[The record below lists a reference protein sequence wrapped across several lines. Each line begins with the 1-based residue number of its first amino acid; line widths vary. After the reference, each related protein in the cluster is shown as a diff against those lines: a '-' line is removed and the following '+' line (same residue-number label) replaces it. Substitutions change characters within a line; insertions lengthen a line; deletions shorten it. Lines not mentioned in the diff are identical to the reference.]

1 MTTGLNNEYLT
12 EADVETKFI
21 YSVMLQQVLNFPS
34 EQVHLQ
40 YPVKITQGRAT
51 VTKVADVVIENE
63 SHENIIVIDS
73 KAPDEPLDSYFDQI
87 DSYALYLETPISI
100 LSNYYRTII
109 RVYLA
114 GNKKEIIFDNDIES
128 MKKDNFSEFKSII
141 DKYVTGKLDVGVVDR
156 IITDNEKS
164 RITDYRRLFRQIHT
178 KIRSVDKL
186 DPSASFDEFSKILF
200 IKIINDIIEEAERL
214 TPERIRLY
222 GSQKAQAKYIDDWFR
237 EHVKEYYPGIFA
249 NNEKISVSPNALC
262 AVLEML
268 NDKFDLK
275 DTLTDIKGRAFE
287 EFLPSQL
294 RGKGLGQFFTPRSL
308 VDFMIKLADISITD
322 KVLDFA
328 SGSGGFLIKAFDRKR
343 QLINETQQQY
353 LDLLGKTRQ
362 ELQEEIKS
370 QIFGID
376 AEPRAVRTARMNML
390 LWGDGK
396 QIQHGNGLDIKDYS
410 GQPYYA
416 SEYNENEQ
424 ESGVDVILANPP
436 FGSIEDNQFILKDYY
451 LSKKEKKKD
460 DDGKEYIVNKKEKTE
475 HLFIEKAY
483 KMLKPNGK
491 LLIVL
496 PEGIFSNE
504 DSRVRDFI
512 VSHFV
517 IETIVKLP
525 KHTFVMSGVDTINT
539 VILIARKNTKERMD
553 KIKLLDKKSWINS
566 KDKMVINFALV
577 NQIGYEPSG
586 KILFNGY
593 ENSDLKIVADKIE
606 NSDFTTIIADPI
618 EYAALEFG
626 DNDKNESWKKSMVK
640 FLRISFNDVPKRLDP
655 TYHFFYEET
664 KDILNSFVN
673 LNITEDNFRRERLT
687 EKELNEDIERIY
699 KYVSVVKTL
708 DGEIIELEE
717 KTVDD
722 ILSNQKSSIP
732 QKLFKGDVVFNPYR
746 INTGSIIYVDSDE
759 KNLITSPA
767 YVVLKD
773 LDINAKYFVQ
783 LLKTPFMK
791 YQIQVLAS
799 GSVRDNFSS
808 AGLYALK
815 IPDISVRKQTE
826 QIEKIN
832 KSISEIR
839 DYTTRIN
846 EHTESIN
853 KILTNFESPNIG

>member
-1 MTTGLNNEYLT
+1 MARRIALMKKESNSEYLT
-12 EADVETKFI
+12 EADV
-21 YSVMLQQVLNFPS
+21 
-34 EQVHLQ
+34 
-40 YPVKITQGRAT
+40 
-51 VTKVADVVIENE
+51 VIENE
-63 SHENIIVIDS
+63 AHEKIIVIDS
-73 KAPDEPLDSYFDQI
+73 KAPDEPLENYFNQI
-87 DSYALYLETPISI
+87 DSYAFYLETPVSI
-100 LSNYYRTII
+100 LSNYYRTVV

-114 GNKKEIIFDNDIES
+114 GNKKEIVFDRDIES

-141 DKYVTGKLDVGVVDR
+141 DKYVSDKLEVTAIEK
-156 IITDNEKS
+156 IIADNEKN

-178 KIRSVDKL
+178 KIRSIDKL
-186 DPSASFDEFSKILF
+186 NPLTSFDEFSKILF
-200 IKIINDIIEEAERL
+200 IKIINDIIDEDERL
-214 TPERIRLY
+214 TPQRIRLY
-222 GSQKAQAKYIDDWFR
+222 GSTKAQAKYIDDWFQEKVR
-237 EHVKEYYPGIFA
+237 EYYPGIFA
-249 NNEKISVSPNALC
+249 NNEKISASPNTLC
-262 AVLEML
+262 IVLDML

-275 DTLTDIKGRAFE
+275 DSLTDIKGRAFE

-294 RGKGLGQFFTPRSL
+294 RGKGLGQYFTPRSI
-308 VDFMIKLADISITD
+308 VDFIIEMADISITD

-328 SGSGGFLIKAFDRKR
+328 SGSGGFLIKAFDKKR

-353 LDLLGKTRQ
+353 LDLLGKTRE
-362 ELQEEIKS
+362 ELLEETKT

-376 AEPRAVRTARMNML
+376 ADPRAVKTARMNML

-396 QIQHGNGLDIKDYS
+396 QIQHGNGLDTKDYT
-410 GQPYYA
+410 GHPYYA
-416 SEYNENEQ
+416 KEYNEDEP

-436 FGSIEDNQFILKDYY
+436 FGSDEDEQSILKNYY

-483 KMLKPNGK
+483 KMLRPNGR

-512 VSHFV
+512 LSHFMV
-517 IETIVKLP
+517 ETIVKLP

-553 KIKLLDKKSWINS
+553 KVRLLDKTTWIN
-566 KDKMVINFALV
+566 KNDKMAINFALV

-593 ENSDLKIVADKIE
+593 EHTDLKTVANKII
-606 NSDFTTIIADPI
+606 NNDFSTIIADPL
-618 EYAALEFG
+618 EYAELEFG
-626 DNDKNESWKKSMVK
+626 DNDKNESWKKPMVK
-640 FLRISFNDVPKRLDP
+640 FLRIGFEDVPKRLDP
-655 TYHFFYEET
+655 TYYFFYEET
-664 KDILNSFVN
+664 KDILSSFVN
-673 LNITEDNFRRERLT
+673 LNISEDNFRRERLT

-699 KYVSVVKTL
+699 KYVSVVKTF
-708 DGEIIELEE
+708 DGEIVGLEE

-722 ILSNQKSSIP
+722 ILSTQKSSIP
-732 QKLFKGDVVFNPYR
+732 QKVLKGDVVFNPYR
-746 INTGSIIYVDSDE
+746 INTGSVIYVDSDE
-759 KNLITSPA
+759 ENLITSPA
-767 YVVLKD
+767 YIVLKN
-773 LDINAKYFVQ
+773 LDINVKYFVQ

-815 IPDISVRKQTE
+815 IPNISIDEQNK
-826 QIEKIN
+826 QIEEVHN
-832 KSISEIR
+832 SIGEIR
-839 DYTTRIN
+839 DYMTKVD
-846 EHTESIN
+846 EHIELIN
-853 KILTNFESPNIG
+853 KVLTDFVK